1 MSDIKWSVFKNFKL
15 PKKMVI
21 ANHFL
26 FFFFG
31 RKVSANDNALFGIGQ
46 AFKPYPTNDASAVGG
61 NTYI

>member
-1 MSDIKWSVFKNFKL
+1 MSDIKWSVFENFKL

-26 FFFFG
+26 LFLVFFFG

-46 AFKPYPTNDASAVGG
+46 AFKPYPTNMR
-61 NTYI
+61 